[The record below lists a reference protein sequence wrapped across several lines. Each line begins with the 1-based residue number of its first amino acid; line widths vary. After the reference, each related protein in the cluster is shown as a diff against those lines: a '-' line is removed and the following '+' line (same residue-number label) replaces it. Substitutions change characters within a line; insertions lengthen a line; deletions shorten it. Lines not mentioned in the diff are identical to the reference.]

1 MMLILLVA
9 LIAVCLG
16 GAIGYVAARQ
26 GQATDAA
33 QDATREADL
42 ANDLQSAMGEALKVT
57 ARISGRVQSESGQDL
72 ERLASLLADTIVKL
86 TEHFKALDG
95 NHKVQASILQRL
107 LRREIDGNDDQKQ
120 QVRFEDFVSTTSET
134 LDIFVRAVVETS
146 ELSIQLATLSDEVVG
161 KVNKI
166 LGSLS
171 EIEEIAKRTNMLA
184 LNAAIEAARAGEAGR
199 GFAVVATE
207 VQQLSF
213 ASRGFSAGIRAA
225 IGEVMETIGRSDQAI
240 AKLASKDMN
249 FALTS
254 QRRVSDFMQDVGRL
268 NETFDAS
275 TRELD
280 GLAESSSRHVAGAI
294 TALQFDDIATQ
305 LIGTTRHRLRSLQD
319 LSQALDGGAAAQA
332 EALANQLRSIE
343 HSIHTHSPVSQAS
356 VASGSVDLF

>member
-1 MMLILLVA
+1 MLMILVA
-9 LIAVCLG
+9 LIAAAGG
-16 GAIGYVAARQ
+16 GAIGFLIARRGAVARQ
-26 GQATDAA
+26 A
-33 QDATREADL
+33 QLEPIESASKL
-42 ANDLQSAMGEALKVT
+42 ASQHSAGEVLALSG
-57 ARISGRVQSESGQDL
+57 RISGRVGAESGQDL
-72 ERLASLLADTIVKL
+72 ERLASLLDDTIVRL
-86 TEHFKALDG
+86 TDHFKSLDG
-95 NHKVQASILQRL
+95 NHKIQSAILQRL
-107 LRREIDGNDDQKQ
+107 LRREIEGDGAP
-120 QVRFEDFVSTTSET
+120 QVRFEDFVNTTSET

-146 ELSIQLATLSDEVVG
+146 ELSIQLATLSDEMVA

-166 LGSLS
+166 LASLS

-213 ASRGFSAGIRAA
+213 ASRGFSSGIRGA
-225 IGEVMETIGRSDQAI
+225 IAEVMDTIKLSDQAI

-254 QRRVSDFMQDVGRL
+254 QRRVHDFMQDVSRL
-268 NETFDAS
+268 NASFEVS

-305 LIGTTRHRLRSLQD
+305 LIGTTRKRLHSLQE
-319 LSQALDGGAAAQA
+319 LSHTLDSGAIA
-332 EALANQLRSIE
+332 EAETLAAQLRSIE
-343 HSIHTHSPVSQAS
+343 QTIHSHNPVSQAS
-356 VASGSVDLF
+356 VDSGSVDLF

>member
-1 MMLILLVA
+1 MTLTI
-9 LIAVCLG
+9 LIAILAAALVGAG
-16 GAIGYVAARQ
+16 GFVIARRSGAA
-26 GQATDAA
+26 AA
-33 QDATREADL
+33 ASLADVQTSHASTAEAGVSEVL
-42 ANDLQSAMGEALKVT
+42 ALAGT
-57 ARISGRVQSESGQDL
+57 ISGRVQHDSSADL
-72 ERLASLLADTIVKL
+72 ERLASLLNDTIVQL

-95 NHKVQASILQRL
+95 NHRVQSTILQRL
-107 LRREIDGNDDQKQ
+107 LRREVQGEGAS
-120 QVRFEDFVSTTSET
+120 QVRFEDFVETTSET

-146 ELSIQLATLSDEVVG
+146 ELSIQLATLSEDIVS

-207 VQQLSF
+207 VQQLSC
-213 ASRGFSAGIRAA
+213 ASRGFSAGIRGA
-225 IGEVMETIGRSDQAI
+225 IGEVMETIQKSDLAI

-254 QRRVSDFMQDVGRL
+254 QRRVHDFMQDVGRL
-268 NETFDAS
+268 NADFDVS

-280 GLAESSSRHVAGAI
+280 GLAEESSRHVAGAI

-305 LIGTTRHRLRSLQD
+305 LIGTTRKRLHSLQE
-319 LSQALDGGAAAQA
+319 LSQALDQGAATHTVI
-332 EALANQLRSIE
+332 LAGQLRDIE
-343 HSIHTHSPVSQAS
+343 NSIHSHNPVSQAS
-356 VASGSVDLF
+356 VDSGSIDLF